1 MIEPVGKAKAVGA
14 TRGRAQDPTAK
25 SKGPRVTQTKVS
37 DHSRFGRED
46 DGRADVSCAHCSEA
60 LAAVRIVR
68 REIAGS
74 PQSFCCPGCAFI
86 AEQIALARSR
96 LGWSPDAEPARERAA
111 AARQP
116 ARSQVEI
123 RGMVCGACAILIET
137 RLRAT
142 LGVAVA
148 NVDFVARRATVVYD
162 RNRVGLPALQTV
174 VERCGYRVVTH
185 AKPDGERRAQQIEVL
200 RVAVA
205 WLAMIQVMMLAVPA
219 YLARPGEIGPVLE
232 QLLLVAQAVLTVP
245 VVLFCGAPLWRAAF
259 SQLRTGQV
267 GMDVPVALGLAAAL
281 GASAFSLAAGG
292 GAVYFDSIT
301 MLVALLL
308 SVRWWQQRALTRASA
323 HIDAA
328 VARTV
333 GQAQRLRNHP
343 RSSEFETVASDRLSV
358 RDRVIVPAGVLVP
371 ADGRVLQGHSA
382 LSQAWLTGESAPIE
396 AEPGMR
402 VLAGSLNMDQPLV
415 VEVLRCGEH
424 TSLSALQ
431 RLIVEAASQR
441 PRPVELANR
450 VAARFVLV
458 LLAASV
464 ATAVGWALIDASAAL
479 RNAIAVLI
487 VTCPCALSLAAPLA
501 TAVAQAALARRG
513 VLLARPC
520 ALEELARVDTVAFDK
535 TGTLT
540 EAEPVVTG
548 MLSVR
553 DLDDTDCLRIA
564 ASLESRSA
572 HPFARALFR
581 AAQQAH
587 VAPVSVASLTEV
599 AGSGVEGLVD
609 GRRYRF
615 GKPGYALALAGDSS
629 PLVDIGLALAL
640 QGARTG
646 TGLILADQDGPL
658 AVVRFGEQIRTDA
671 ASVLAQLAR
680 AGADLMLVSGDR
692 RAAVEAVA
700 SALNCHANLR
710 IYAEQSPAG
719 KQALLARLQSRG
731 GRIAMIGDGIND
743 APVLAQADASIALAS
758 GSDLA
763 QARAD
768 VICLRSSLADVGF
781 VFELARRTTRAVR
794 TNLSWALAYSAAMVP
809 LAVAGLVSP
818 LIAAVGMALSSALV
832 LGNSLRLNP
841 RRSHEALPDTSLPA
855 LWHD

>member
-1 MIEPVGKAKAVGA
+1 M
-14 TRGRAQDPTAK
+14 AK
-25 SKGPRVTQTKVS
+25 SKGTRVAQTRVS
-37 DHSRFGRED
+37 SRSHFGRED
-46 DGRADVSCAHCSEA
+46 DSEADLYCAHCSET
-60 LAAVRIVR
+60 LAAVRTVR
-68 REIAGS
+68 REIEGS
-74 PQSFCCPGCAFI
+74 AQSFCCLGCAFI

-96 LGWSPDAEPARERAA
+96 LGGSPDAEPAQERPA

-123 RGMVCGACAILIET
+123 RGMVCAACAILIET

-142 LGVAVA
+142 PGVAVA

-162 RNRVGLPALQTV
+162 RNRVGLQALQTV
-174 VERCGYRVVTH
+174 VERCGYRVVTD
-185 AKPDGERRAQQIEVL
+185 AQPDGERRAQRIEVL
-200 RVAVA
+200 RVAIA
-205 WLAMIQVMMLAVPA
+205 WLAMMQVMMLAVPG
-219 YLARPGEIGPVLE
+219 YLARPGEIGPALE
-232 QLLLVAQAVLTVP
+232 QLLRVAQAVLTVP
-245 VVLFCGAPLWRAAF
+245 VVLFSGAPLWRAAF

-281 GASAFSLAAGG
+281 GASALSLAAGG
-292 GAVYFDSIT
+292 GAVYFDSIA
-301 MLVALLL
+301 MFVALLL
-308 SVRWWQQRALTRASA
+308 SVRWWQQRALMRAST

-328 VARTV
+328 VGRTV

-343 RSSEFETVASDRLSV
+343 HSSEFETVASDRLSV
-358 RDRVIVPAGVLVP
+358 GDRVIVPAGALVP
-371 ADGRVLQGHSA
+371 GDGRVLEGHSA
-382 LSQAWLTGESAPIE
+382 LSQAWLTGESAPVE
-396 AEPGMR
+396 AGPGAR

-415 VEVLRCGEH
+415 VEVLRCGER

-441 PRPVELANR
+441 PRSVELANR

-464 ATAVGWALIDASAAL
+464 ATAAGWELIDASAAL

-501 TAVAQAALARRG
+501 TAVAQAALVRRG

-553 DLDDTDCLRIA
+553 DLDDAHCLRIA

-581 AAQQAH
+581 TAQQAH
-587 VAPVSVASLTEV
+587 VALVSVSSVTEV

-615 GKPGYALALAGDSS
+615 GKPQYALELAGDSG
-629 PLVDIGLALAL
+629 LQVDIGLALAS
-640 QGARTG
+640 QGAQAG

-658 AVVRFGEQIRTDA
+658 AVVRFGERIRTDA
-671 ASVLAQLAR
+671 SSVLARLAR
-680 AGADLMLVSGDR
+680 GGTGLMLVSGDG

-700 SALNCHANLR
+700 SALDRHLDLK

-731 GRIAMIGDGIND
+731 QRVAMIGDGIND

-794 TNLSWALAYSAAMVP
+794 TNLSWALAYNAAMVP
-809 LAVAGLVSP
+809 LAMAGRLSP